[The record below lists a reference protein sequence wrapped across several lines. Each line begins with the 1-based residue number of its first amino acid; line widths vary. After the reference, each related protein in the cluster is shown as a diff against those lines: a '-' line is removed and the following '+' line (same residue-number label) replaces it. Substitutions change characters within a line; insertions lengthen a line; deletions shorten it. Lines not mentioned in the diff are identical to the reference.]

1 MLAQAKSKLAVL
13 ACITFLLVAAAPA
26 AAQAPAFATPAQ
38 TTPFPLYRTTL
49 PNGLRLWVQPRPGSE
64 SVASYLVVCAGARYE
79 TIENNGV
86 SHFVEHMLFTGTE
99 RWSEQEIKDVIAR
112 RGGQWN
118 GWTDLENTGYWAH
131 VASADLDVA
140 LDWLAQIV
148 FHPTFPADKLEKER
162 QVIFQEKW
170 GRYGWIINT
179 IDSLGFGYEL
189 DRDVRRA
196 LFPGSS
202 LGLRVVGEDASLDGL
217 DRQALLDYYEQ
228 YYSPANATLIVVG
241 GVDPAGVLA
250 SVEDLFGPLA
260 GGDTPPTPQTPILP
274 EGGPQQIT
282 IRGPWPTDQVQLMVG
297 ARTVGRLHPDHWA
310 LEVLAEVLDT
320 GLMEEIRYRQGL
332 VYGLWAYNVW
342 LDDAGYL
349 VIETSSGRNSYPA
362 IRRAAEEHLARIGA
376 GELDPQ
382 AGAEAWTALVG
393 RWRLR
398 MEDNQKR
405 AAWLA
410 EWAAVLAPGEPVPD
424 MAAAL
429 KAVTAEQV
437 SQAVTTYLT
446 PERSYVG
453 LHLPVLTVASG
464 AWLAAGFV
472 VLAGGLWLARRL
484 RRRAQARR
492 EGP

>member
-1 MLAQAKSKLAVL
+1 
-13 ACITFLLVAAAPA
+13 TEP
-26 AAQAPAFATPAQ
+26 FA
-38 TTPFPLYRTTL
+38 LYRTTL

-64 SVASYLVVCAGARYE
+64 SVATYLVVRAGARYA
-79 TIENNGV
+79 TTANNGV

-179 IDSLGFGYEL
+179 IDALGFGYEL

-202 LGLRVVGEDASLDGL
+202 LGLRVVGEDASLDSL
-217 DRQALLDYYEQ
+217 DRQALLDYYGQ
-228 YYSPANATLIVVG
+228 HYGPANATLIVVG
-241 GVDPAGVLA
+241 GVEPAAVLS
-250 SVEDLFGPLA
+250 SVEALFGPLPA
-260 GGDTPPTPQTPILP
+260 GAPSPVPQTPPLP
-274 EGGPQQIT
+274 GSGPQQVT
-282 IRGPWPTDQVQLMVG
+282 IRGPWPTDQVDLMIG
-297 ARTVGRLHPDHWA
+297 ARTVGRLHPDRWA

-320 GLMEEIRYRQGL
+320 DLMEEIRYRQGL

-342 LDDAGYL
+342 LDDTGYL
-349 VIETSSGRNSYPA
+349 AIETSSGRDSYPA
-362 IRRAAEEHLARIGA
+362 IQRAAEEHLARIGA

-382 AGAEAWTALVG
+382 AVAEAQTALVG

-398 MEDNQKR
+398 MEDNRER
-405 AAWLA
+405 AGWLA
-410 EWAAVLAPGEPVPD
+410 KWAAVLPPGEPVPD
-424 MAAAL
+424 VPAAL
-429 KAVTAEQV
+429 EAVTAGQV
-437 SQAVTTYLT
+437 SQAVTTYVT
-446 PERSYVG
+446 PERRYVG

-472 VLAGGLWLARRL
+472 VLVGGLWLARRL
-484 RRRAQARR
+484 RRRARARR
-492 EGP
+492 EEP